1 MRKRINDVICKREI
15 SINERN
21 EKVVLAHKNKK
32 YRCEYED
39 GDYIIS
45 IDDNYK
51 MHLTNKILNQ
61 YFKLI

>member
-1 MRKRINDVICKREI
+1 MKRINDVRCLNDVII
-15 SINERN
+15 QERN
-21 EKVVLAHKNKK
+21 KETILATKGKI
-32 YRCEYED
+32 YRCDYND